1 MIVILMNYGIFLKG
15 RTFQNLKV
23 SFWHLGDIIKCLRRE
38 AKLLCRLALI
48 VIAASAAS
56 LAETGGQLNMSTSNV
71 SIVTGIY
78 AYTVDYC
85 NNGYECFGYACFLD
99 WDSTGGGGRAGWCN
113 LTGIT
118 SCYHNGTATATGL
131 SVCDTSTSYRT
142 CSSGTWGSSTSCSSN
157 NTCSAGACAASS
169 SSSSSSSSGGSSSST
184 GDFNQKISVLSSL
197 SDFNITQGTKALKTI
212 VVKNTGNRTLFNVSV
227 SVSGIEAS
235 WVSIG
240 PDRLNITI
248 NANATFG
255 MEFIIPS
262 DATAKVYDVT
272 ANVATSNSS
281 VSTSMSFKVF
291 VIPTEETVQKEIIPN
306 YNNASS
312 RLSELEKKVSG
323 LAETCTD
330 VKLLESNRDEIKE
343 KMKKIQE
350 YLDAKDYVRAN
361 TLIEEVTK
369 GLDELNQK
377 ILNTAP
383 GTCGLGIDI
392 NPVYVV
398 AGVAAVG
405 IIGVLA
411 YLFWPQGSPTGYH
424 PEKGWTQPKQQ
435 KLHKKKKDEFLY
447 DFRRKEK

>member
-1 MIVILMNYGIFLKG
+1 MNYGIFLKS
-15 RTFQNLKV
+15 RTFQNP
-23 SFWHLGDIIKCLRRE
+23 RE
-38 AKLLCRLALI
+38 TKLLFSLTLI
-48 VIAASAAS
+48 VIAVSGAS
-56 LAETGGQLNMSTSNV
+56 LAETGGQLNLGASNV

-85 NNGYECFGYACFLD
+85 NAGYECFGYACFTD
-99 WDSTGGGGRAGWCN
+99 WDGTGGGGRAGWCN
-113 LTGIT
+113 LTSIT
-118 SCYHNGTATATGL
+118 SCYHNGTVTATG
-131 SVCDTSTSYRT
+131 SSECDTSTSYRT
-142 CSSGTWGSSTSCSSN
+142 CSSGSWGSSTSCSSN
-157 NTCSAGACAASS
+157 NTCSAGACASS
-169 SSSSSSSSGGSSSST
+169 TAASSSSSGGSSSSA
-184 GDFNQKISVLSSL
+184 GDFNQKISVLSSP
-197 SDFNITQGTKALKTI
+197 SDFNITQGTKTLKT
-212 VVKNTGNRTLFNVSV
+212 VVIKNTGNRTLFNVSV
-227 SVSGIEAS
+227 SISGIEAS

-240 PDRLNITI
+240 PSKVNITI

-255 MEFIIPS
+255 MEFVIPS

-281 VSTSMSFKVF
+281 VSTSASFKVF
-291 VIPTEETVQKEIIPN
+291 VIPTEETVQREIIPN

-312 RLSELEKKVSG
+312 RLSELEKKVTG

-330 VKLLESNRDEIKE
+330 VKLLESNRDEIRE

-383 GTCGLGIDI
+383 GTCGLGINID
-392 NPVYVV
+392 PVYIIAGV
-398 AGVAAVG
+398 AGVGIVG
-405 IIGVLA
+405 VMA
-411 YLFWPQGSPTGYH
+411 YLFWPQGPTTGYH
-424 PEKGWTQPKQQ
+424 PEKGWTQPKNQ

-447 DFRRKEK
+447 DFKRGK